1 MEELDAY
8 LNQVKQLPP
17 APRTLAKLLTLLG
30 DPDVDTSQIVELIMH
45 EPALT
50 ATVLQRCNAA
60 YFATGEPVNT
70 VAQAL
75 NRLGFNQIF
84 RIVAVIVGSQS
95 FSPVQKSYGF
105 EHGDLWRHSVA
116 AALAAQKIAES
127 RGDDGNIAFTAGLL
141 HDIGKSVLSE
151 AFEEH
156 YTVLIQETEANQQ
169 SLLDV
174 EKKVLHVNHAEI
186 GGRLLERWNFPPEL
200 AVAVARHH
208 EPGEAGDY
216 QKWAAYAYLGN
227 MIAHFMSYS
236 FGHQAFAFRGREE
249 ALKIV
254 GVHAEDIPAYMI
266 ATFEAIQPVET
277 LFNMRK

>member
-30 DPDVDTSQIVELIMH
+30 DPDVDAGQIVEMIKN

-60 YFATGEPVNT
+60 FFASGEPVSN

-75 NRLGFNQIF
+75 TRLGFNQVF

-105 EHGDLWRHSVA
+105 EQGDLWRHSVA
-116 AALAAQKIAES
+116 AALACQKVAES
-127 RGDDGNIAFTAGLL
+127 KGDDPNLAFTAGLL

-151 AFEEH
+151 AFEDH
-156 YTVLIQETEANQQ
+156 YTVLVQETEANQQ

-174 EKKVLHVNHAEI
+174 EKSVLHVNHAEI
-186 GGRLLERWNFPPEL
+186 GGRLLERWKFGPEL
-200 AVAVARHH
+200 VNAVWYHH
-208 EPGEAGDY
+208 APGEAGEY
-216 QKWAAYAYLGN
+216 QRWAAYTYLGN

-249 ALKIV
+249 ALNIV
-254 GVHAEDIPAYMI
+254 GITAEDIPAFMI
-266 ATFEAIQPVET
+266 STFEAIQPVET

>member
-30 DPDVDTSQIVELIMH
+30 DPDVDTSQIVELITH

-60 YFATGEPVNT
+60 YFASGEPVSN
-70 VAQAL
+70 VSQAL
-75 NRLGFNQIF
+75 TRLGFNQIF

-105 EHGDLWRHSVA
+105 EHGELWRHSVA
-116 AALAAQKIAES
+116 TALACQKMAES
-127 RGDDGNIAFTAGLL
+127 RGDDGNLAFTGGLL

-151 AFEEH
+151 AFEDH
-156 YTVLIQETEANQQ
+156 YTVLMQETEANQQ

-174 EKKVLHVNHAEI
+174 EKKMLHVNHAEI
-186 GGRLLERWNFPPEL
+186 GGRLLSRWNFPPEL
-200 AVAVARHH
+200 VAAVAGHH
-208 EPGEAGDY
+208 EPGEAGEH
-216 QKWAAYAYLGN
+216 KLWASYTYLGN

-249 ALKIV
+249 ALNIV
-254 GVHAEDIPAYMI
+254 GIKAEDLPSYMI
-266 ATFEAIQPVET
+266 STFEAIQPVET